1 MVGTKSLS
9 QYNGPTEIKAV
20 NFDQQTL
27 RSNQP
32 HFAGFIWSP
41 LVLWQMQYS
50 AGVLQPGRMISC
62 IHTLPGLHTPHTKGS
77 FVITLVPTNILG
89 RVGLIAL
96 LTNTPPIQTNLEYL
110 QKAACLCSGWL
121 VGSENFLLLFD
132 WNPYCTKKSPWFQST
147 RFTPR
152 RRTPIIGWA
161 KYIPWRL
168 HCDWYIYLQL
178 VDVFNGKLVGT
189 HTSPMDPMG
198 IWIKQSY

>member
-9 QYNGPTEIKAV
+9 QYNSPTEIKAV

-32 HFAGFIWSP
+32 RFAGFIWSS

-96 LTNTPPIQTNLEYL
+96 LTNTPPSKQTWNTFRKRLVCVQVGCL
-110 QKAACLCSGWL
+110 AARISFSCLTGTL
-121 VGSENFLLLFD
+121 TV
-132 WNPYCTKKSPWFQST
+132 PKSP
-147 RFTPR
+147 R
-152 RRTPIIGWA
+152 
-161 KYIPWRL
+161 
-168 HCDWYIYLQL
+168 
-178 VDVFNGKLVGT
+178 
-189 HTSPMDPMG
+189 G